1 MPSRWKYDRPMSRA
15 AFEAR
20 FPDEASCARHLA
32 AKRWPDGFVCPA
44 CGHDRGWELKRR
56 RASWE
61 CAACGKE
68 TSVTAGTIMHRSHL
82 PLKTW
87 FMAVHIVT
95 SHSNG
100 ISALQLQ
107 AQLGLGSYK
116 SAWLLLHKLR
126 RAMVDPDRSLLED
139 LVEIDEATLPFRTV
153 KDPTTGGQ
161 GRSRQGKMRI
171 AGAVE
176 LSPEG
181 EPRRIRLA
189 PIGDF
194 SARSLHA
201 FVAGTSAPG
210 ARVITDGW
218 SGYPGLPDHDHQPK
232 VVGATPAHPSRADL
246 DPSCVLEPEALHARA
261 GKYRR
266 VVMLKT
272 AHALRE
278 EKARKQDEGR
288 VHPAPSERPVVVE
301 TMLGTTP
308 TAPVTRPDT
317 PAQAHPDPTEAARQ
331 DAREAYEA
339 LNRDWD
345 RHLARADRAGIH
357 AIYVDG
363 GERFRARMEALAGNP
378 DLDPALQEKVSRV
391 LAIIDEE
398 TALRREVED
407 YLAAVEARIE
417 YRNNVLEIVAIE
429 LRNEVADHH
438 GYSEWREEI
447 EGLAETGQR
456 ILADRERYG
465 DHLEGVPA
473 GGERME
479 WALEEIRETLTK
491 DDRHLAESRERGRKR
506 EQAEKRGQTK
516 EQSRKTAK
524 RKRKSRYQSRG
535 LRM

>member
-1 MPSRWKYDRPMSRA
+1 MSRA

-20 FPDEASCARHLA
+20 FPDEASCTRHLA

-87 FMAVHIVT
+87 LMAVHIVT

-139 LVEIDEATLPFRTV
+139 LVEIDEASLPFRTV

-201 FVAGTSAPG
+201 FVAGTSFAGRAGNHRWLERLLRP
-210 ARVITDGW
+210 AR
-218 SGYPGLPDHDHQPK
+218 PQP
-232 VVGATPAHPSRADL
+232 PAQGRRCNARPSRADL
-246 DPSCVLEPEALHARA
+246 DPSCVLEPEALGARNLPWPA
-261 GKYRR
+261 PRPSAPLSRR
-266 VVMLKT
+266 VRVPMEPPPPHRNGLRHT
-272 AHALRE
+272 ARHR
-278 EKARKQDEGR
+278 R
-288 VHPAPSERPVVVE
+288 APPTRRLPRHRR
-301 TMLGTTP
+301 TT
-308 TAPVTRPDT
+308 R
-317 PAQAHPDPTEAARQ
+317 
-331 DAREAYEA
+331 
-339 LNRDWD
+339 L
-345 RHLARADRAGIH
+345 I
-357 AIYVDG
+357 
-363 GERFRARMEALAGNP
+363 LAGRA
-378 DLDPALQEKVSRV
+378 PATARPPIRLNWSRIPVLQ
-391 LAIIDEE
+391 
-398 TALRREVED
+398 
-407 YLAAVEARIE
+407 
-417 YRNNVLEIVAIE
+417 
-429 LRNEVADHH
+429 
-438 GYSEWREEI
+438 
-447 EGLAETGQR
+447 
-456 ILADRERYG
+456 
-465 DHLEGVPA
+465 PA
-473 GGERME
+473 
-479 WALEEIRETLTK
+479 
-491 DDRHLAESRERGRKR
+491 
-506 EQAEKRGQTK
+506 
-516 EQSRKTAK
+516 
-524 RKRKSRYQSRG
+524 
-535 LRM
+535 